1 MEGTQGTP
9 AERLTAQFYDWEMR
23 GRGWRVWPERVRL
36 EPPFRR
42 FTPVIAGPEP
52 VADDGRRHTIFSAA
66 IERIYTWLKGRRA
79 TPAEPPPE
87 APDDEPE
94 AAEHVERDDL
104 VETQVTIPPGLA
116 ISRDATEQLVQ
127 SLSYAAHPIGFE
139 MIGDAHSIALQLAC
153 HNEDTEVVRRQFVA
167 FFPDAVLGEKQHAL
181 ARRWDSAV
189 STDLAI
195 VDFGLS
201 QEFVRPLKTFPRFDV
216 DPLIAVGAALSGLR
230 ENEIGVLQV
239 LFQACRGPWAEAS
252 IQAVTGFGEGSFFAD
267 APEMVPLT
275 REKVAKP
282 LLAAVVRVA
291 AKSPLK
297 GRAMEIARA
306 LGGALRQFSRPPSN
320 ELIPLSNDDY
330 DELRHEEDLLRRQS
344 RRCGMIL
351 NSEELVSIVHLPGP
365 SMRAAKLVRETK
377 KTKAAPQLALGHRLV
392 LGENTHA
399 GKSVEASLAPAQ
411 RIRHTYVIGASGT
424 GKSTLLLN
432 MIVQDIENGEGVG
445 VLDPHGDLVDEILG
459 RLPERRFEDVVVLD
473 PSDKEYAVGFNVLRA
488 HSDLEKQLL
497 ASDLVAVFRRLST
510 SWGDQMT
517 SVMANAVLAFLESS
531 EGGTLADLR
540 RFLVEPAFRRRF
552 LETVGDSEVVY
563 YWTKEFPLLSGKPQ
577 APLLTRLDTFL
588 RPKLIRHMVSQKE
601 NRLDFAS
608 IMNGRKIFLAKL
620 AQGAIGEENASL
632 LGAVLVSK
640 LHQIAQSRQEVAESE
655 RPDFYLYVDEF
666 HNFLTPSMAAI
677 LSGGRKYHLGLV
689 LAHQDLSQLGRTEGG
704 LLGAAISNPATRVCF
719 RVGDLDARRLEEG
732 FSFFEAKDLQSL
744 GVGEAV
750 CRVEQAQH
758 DFNLNT
764 RPLPPVDAGLAR
776 ERRERVVALSRERF
790 ALPREAVEAAMAR
803 PTETVEEAPKPVEES
818 VPAEPTDRPV
828 KAPATTRETEM
839 VGATRGRAQGR
850 RASPSPGRGGPEHK
864 RLQHFMKLAAE
875 SRNYRATIEKS
886 LPDGGRVDIALEKG
900 DLTIACEVCVT
911 TGSEHEIG
919 NIRKC
924 IAAGFKHVVVVLE
937 RPNRTR
943 LRTLVADGLTEE
955 ERARVSLL
963 TRDEVLP
970 FLDARDAEA
979 AAAEG
984 TVRGIRVK
992 TTYRPAPEE
1001 EAKAREQG
1009 VADAIRKA
1017 SRHRKEAEE

>member
-1 MEGTQGTP
+1 
-9 AERLTAQFYDWEMR
+9 MR
-23 GRGWRVWPERVRL
+23 GERRRAGLAVQGLDRARSSGVLRSKVTIFTLQAIPDRGDALAGSFDLAGEPRPCASRLDDLSAATVHEHYVLRFKPRTLLVEGLEDHLAQDPEYRVRDRL
-36 EPPFRR
+36 GSELDLHEPLP
-42 FTPVIAGPEP
+42 TAVLDMH
-52 VADDGRRHTIFSAA
+52 VRH
-66 IERIYTWLKGRRA
+66 
-79 TPAEPPPE
+79 
-87 APDDEPE
+87 
-94 AAEHVERDDL
+94 
-104 VETQVTIPPGLA
+104 
-116 ISRDATEQLVQ
+116 SRDLDIFNHQ
-127 SLSYAAHPIGFE
+127 SRAHGGRMRNVRSPKCAAYARSARAFCSHLSFAARGK
-139 MIGDAHSIALQLAC
+139 AAALASKRLAC
-153 HNEDTEVVRRQFVA
+153 
-167 FFPDAVLGEKQHAL
+167 
-181 ARRWDSAV
+181 
-189 STDLAI
+189 
-195 VDFGLS
+195 
-201 QEFVRPLKTFPRFDV
+201 
-216 DPLIAVGAALSGLR
+216 
-230 ENEIGVLQV
+230 
-239 LFQACRGPWAEAS
+239 
-252 IQAVTGFGEGSFFAD
+252 
-267 APEMVPLT
+267 
-275 REKVAKP
+275 
-282 LLAAVVRVA
+282 
-291 AKSPLK
+291 
-297 GRAMEIARA
+297 
-306 LGGALRQFSRPPSN
+306 PSN
-320 ELIPLSNDDY
+320 Q
-330 DELRHEEDLLRRQS
+330 EDLLRRQS

-351 NSEELVSIVHLPGP
+351 NSEELVSLVHLPGP
-365 SMRAAKLVRETK
+365 SVRAEKLVRETK

-399 GKSVEASLAPAQ
+399 GKSVEASLAPVQ

-459 RLPERRFEDVVVLD
+459 RMPERRFEDVVVLD

-517 SVMANAVLAFLESS
+517 SVMANAVLAFLEST

-552 LETVGDSEVVY
+552 LETVGDPEVVY

-608 IMNGRKIFLAKL
+608 IMNGRRIFLAKL

-640 LHQIAQSRQEVAESE
+640 LHQIAQSRQEVAESD
-655 RPDFYLYVDEF
+655 RPDLYLYVDEF

-719 RVGDLDARRLEEG
+719 RVGDIDARKLEEG

-744 GVGEAV
+744 GVGEAI
-750 CRVEQAQH
+750 CRVKQAQH
-758 DFNLNT
+758 DFNLKT

-803 PTETVEEAPKPVEES
+803 PTETVEEAPEPVEEP

-828 KAPATTRETEM
+828 KAPAPKRETET
-839 VGATRGRAQGR
+839 VAATRGPAQGR

-864 RLQHFMKLAAE
+864 RLQHFVKLAAE

-924 IAAGFKHVVVVLE
+924 IAAGFGYVVVVLE

-943 LRTLVADGLTEE
+943 LRRLVADGLTDE
-955 ERARVSLL
+955 ERAQVSLL

-1001 EAKAREQG
+1001 EVKAREKG

-1017 SRHRKEAEE
+1017 ARRKKEDETEPG